1 MRIVHSF
8 WSKPMLDE
16 EGLYLSNLS
25 YGSWV
30 NKQMFYY
37 TYVLSALLINK
48 HYKGNTTLV
57 TDKFG
62 KKLLIDTLKLP
73 YDEVIVELDYLNNYP
88 KQFWALGKI
97 YAYSLFDE
105 PFIHL
110 DYDFLLSKPFSHEFE
125 NADLVAYMDEN
136 DKSRQGPYKK
146 CVNQY
151 FVNYT
156 LPESVEYHIKNYRN
170 IAYNAGVFGGNKTQI
185 FKELWANSKEIID
198 LNLSKI
204 VSDAAQDTSSFTM
217 TNVILEQYLFACMA
231 QDKDLKV
238 ACLHQNENLLPDES
252 NFWLSENNL
261 PKYKAQY
268 YPKQYVHMVGHHKA
282 SINNAIDI
290 ERILR
295 EIAPEYISLISNLF
309 IKKQI

>member
-8 WSKPMLDE
+8 WSKPMLDD
-16 EGLYLSNLS
+16 EGIYLSNLS
-25 YGSWV
+25 YGGWV

-37 TYVLSALLINK
+37 TYVLSALLVNK
-48 HYKGNTTLV
+48 HYQGKTTLV

-62 KKLLIDTLKLP
+62 KKLLIDMLKLP

-97 YAYSLFDE
+97 YTYSLFNE

-110 DYDFLLSKPFSHEFE
+110 DYDFLLSKPFNSEFE

-136 DKSRQGPYKK
+136 DRNRQIHYKK
-146 CVNQY
+146 CIDQY

-156 LPESVEYHIKNYRN
+156 IPQSVEYYIRNHQN
-170 IAYNAGVFGGNKTQI
+170 IAYNAGVLGGNKVLI
-185 FKELWANSKEIID
+185 FKELWANSKEIIN
-198 LNLSKI
+198 LNLNKI
-204 VSDAAQDTSSFTM
+204 VTDVAQDIISFTM
-217 TNVILEQYLFACMA
+217 TNVVLEQYLFACIA
-231 QDKDLKV
+231 HEKKINV
-238 ACLHQNENLLPDES
+238 ACLHQNENLLSDES

-268 YPKQYVHMVGHHKA
+268 YPEQHIHMMGSHKA
-282 SINNAIDI
+282 RIDNAIDI
-290 ERILR
+290 ERILC
-295 EIAPEYISLISNLF
+295 EVAPEYLSLISNLL
-309 IKKQI
+309 IKQLI